1 MKPTVVD
8 AIAKFGKTAKAKLG
22 NPSASGEPEDQLRA
36 PFEQLLGDM
45 ASLSGFAPGVVTS
58 LRDVSLRRNGLSA
71 VVNAAGS
78 STKIRALSV
87 SARSS
92 AMDSSALNSRVGS
105 LELDREELGGR
116 AAAASRAA
124 VAPAVKTLLEAA
136 VFAFPRAR

>member
-45 ASLSGFAPGVVTS
+45 AALSGFAPGVVVALRAFTS

-71 VVNAAGS
+71 VVSAAGS
-78 STKIRALSV
+78 SRGTP
-87 SARSS
+87 
-92 AMDSSALNSRVGS
+92 
-105 LELDREELGGR
+105 
-116 AAAASRAA
+116 
-124 VAPAVKTLLEAA
+124 APAVSA
-136 VFAFPRAR
+136 PRGG